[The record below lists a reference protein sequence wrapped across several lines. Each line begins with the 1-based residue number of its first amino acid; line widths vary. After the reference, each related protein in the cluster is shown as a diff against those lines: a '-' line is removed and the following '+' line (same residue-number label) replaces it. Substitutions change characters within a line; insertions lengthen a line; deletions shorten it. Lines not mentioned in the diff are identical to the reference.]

1 MTEYSEAR
9 YQRVG
14 PGSNGQISQDR
25 LADSASMRAVI
36 GGSAGMNVNSG
47 GPHILLFERDQQLTA
62 LLISQFQLAG
72 YECHPARTAV
82 EVFDAIARNP
92 IRLVLVNLAQAAT
105 SRREFWVALDTQRR
119 GRRVQVFTYR
129 CMNVAGYGEDDSDEA
144 VSTVLTDLE
153 VDGMLGVMKLVD
165 AVRSRIPGPAA
176 GSSSQISA
184 IPTTTNAQEPVSP
197 DTSKWRAERTEP
209 AVTPQGVSQTAP
221 PFSTLSPDPAPSP
234 TQTGPVE
241 AARMNRPGNPL
252 PGFAEKIRAVIYPS
266 SRSFSPLP
274 ETSWVPHNP
283 QNPASTQRQNLQAPP
298 GIVPPGAPGQEE
310 SGLAQLSRMIRE
322 NHATDQSE
330 VGGSSNRT
338 RGYSSTPPVQRQG
351 TLQSRSQMSEP
362 QGYGEELRTI
372 AQQARP
378 VDATIISGLP
388 LRASPI
394 QDIPIELEHEHR
406 SGQTGAQTPV
416 RPSVN
421 SSAASTPPAVSPSSK
436 TMSTPVN
443 AMSFSPVEADL
454 KTDKQEDVTTE
465 EENASDFTRTLAE
478 QPHQN
483 IKHALTRLSSTSV
496 TSDDTLLNIVQS
508 LPPMSSLPTPP
519 PQAPPPVLSGRATR
533 ALGSVLL
540 EGHLVPQERLEVA
553 QRIQRMLRG
562 VDMNYQLGEILL
574 MFKLLTPDQLL
585 AASLVSYGLIS
596 TAQISALGRIRQEVH
611 SIGLEYD
618 LESLL
623 VLFRILTPEQLREV
637 RASWSG

>member
-1 MTEYSEAR
+1 MTEYIEAR

-14 PGSNGQISQDR
+14 LGSNGQISQEG

-36 GGSAGMNVNSG
+36 GGSAGMNANSG
-47 GPHILLFERDQQLTA
+47 GPHILIFERDQQLTA
-62 LLISQFQLAG
+62 LLISEFQLAG

-82 EVFDAIARNP
+82 EVFDAIARYP

-119 GRRVQVFTYR
+119 GRRVQVLTYR
-129 CMNVAGYGEDDSDEA
+129 CMNIAGYGEDDSDEA
-144 VSTVLTDLE
+144 VSTMLADVE
-153 VDGMLGVMKLVD
+153 VDGMLGVMNLVD
-165 AVRSRIPGPAA
+165 AVRSRIPEPAA
-176 GSSSQISA
+176 GSFSQIPA
-184 IPTTTNAQEPVSP
+184 MPTTTNAQEPVSP
-197 DTSKWRAERTEP
+197 DTPKRRVERMEP
-209 AVTPQGVSQTAP
+209 AVTPQAVSQTTT
-221 PFSTLSPDPAPSP
+221 PFSTPSPDPAPSP
-234 TQTGPVE
+234 TQAGSVE
-241 AARMNRPGNPL
+241 AARMNRPRNPS

-283 QNPASTQRQNLQAPP
+283 QNSASTQRQNLQAPP
-298 GIVPPGAPGQEE
+298 GIASQGVPGQEE
-310 SGLAQLSRMIRE
+310 SGLAQLSRMIRD
-322 NHATDQSE
+322 NHATEQSE
-330 VGGSSNRT
+330 VDGSSSRT
-338 RGYSSTPPVQRQG
+338 KGYSSTPPVQRQG
-351 TLQSRSQMSEP
+351 TLQSRSHMSEP
-362 QGYGEELRTI
+362 QGSGEELKTTS
-372 AQQARP
+372 QQARP
-378 VDATIISGLP
+378 VDAAIISGLP

-394 QDIPIELEHEHR
+394 QDIPIEREHERR
-406 SGQTGAQTPV
+406 SGQTGTQTSV

-421 SSAASTPPAVSPSSK
+421 SSAASTPHAVSPSSK
-436 TMSTPVN
+436 TMSKPVN
-443 AMSFSPVEADL
+443 VLSSSPVEADL
-454 KTDKQEDVTTE
+454 KSDEQEDVATE
-465 EENASDFTRTLAE
+465 EGNASDFIRALAE

-483 IKHALTRLSSTSV
+483 VKHVLTRSSSTSV
-496 TSDDTLLNIVQS
+496 TTDDTLLNIVQS
-508 LPPMSSLPTPP
+508 LPPISSLPTPP

-533 ALGSVLL
+533 ALGNVLL

-553 QRIQRMLRG
+553 QHIQRMLRG
-562 VDMNYQLGEILL
+562 VDMNYQLAEILL